1 MKTTNSLVVEMVT
14 LRQAVKAHRDLLT
27 EAQWQR
33 TLAMEA
39 AGVPTLYGRY
49 DLDSKDEWR
58 YPSVAEASRQ
68 VETLSE
74 DSGYFWA
81 CSRLTDLERLLG
93 DGMNSQLPLRLEE
106 SNYVPL
112 FGGDI
117 PEAHPVVSQFLRA
130 A

>member
-1 MKTTNSLVVEMVT
+1 MSTTHSLVSEMNT
-14 LRQAVKAHRDLLT
+14 LKAAVAAHRERLT

-39 AGVPTLYGRY
+39 AGVPTKYGRY
-49 DLDSKDEWR
+49 DIDSTNEWR

-68 VETLSE
+68 VEALSE

-81 CSRLTDLERLLG
+81 CSRLRDIEVMIGQVAG
-93 DGMNSQLPLRLEE
+93 DQLPLRTQDE
-106 SNYVPL
+106 YVPL
-112 FGGDI
+112 LRGDM
-117 PEAHPVVSQFLRA
+117 PAAHPSVARFLMA